1 MRDKGIP
8 EGILGKTECVVI
20 VPGMKKG
27 GFIVGGSFGRGAVTC
42 RGKDKAGWGAPAMVE
57 MGGASVGFQI
67 GASATD
73 VVMLVM
79 DRNGMISLLK
89 SKFTLGGD
97 MSVAA
102 GPVGRGTS
110 AETDAAN
117 AGKDPQLL
125 ARLRGLG
132 RAMAAGG
139 DTSLPAFFA
148 RWEPWTRAGAL
159 ELRVIETSESR
170 LDFDV
175 TRCRYAE
182 MYRSLGIP
190 ELGEVLSCQRDAAL
204 IDGFAPEVTL
214 TRTQTLM
221 QGAPCCD
228 FRYARRCRAAAELA
242 VT

>member
-1 MRDKGIP
+1 MTDDPATVDRLNAVGVLTRREIEARVLAP
-8 EGILGKTECVVI
+8 VLEALGRE
-20 VPGMKKG
+20 
-27 GFIVGGSFGRGAVTC
+27 FGRDRVIEVA
-42 RGKDKAGWGAPAMVE
+42 REAIAG
-57 MGGASVGFQI
+57 I
-67 GASATD
+67 
-73 VVMLVM
+73 
-79 DRNGMISLLK
+79 
-89 SKFTLGGD
+89 
-97 MSVAA
+97 
-102 GPVGRGTS
+102 
-110 AETDAAN
+110 
-117 AGKDPQLL
+117 
-125 ARLRGLG
+125 ARDQG

-139 DTSLPAFFA
+139 DTSLPAFIA

-228 FRYARRCRAAAELA
+228 FRYARRPEPPPGRARS
-242 VT
+242 